1 LELVGICLIDQLYNV
16 PGTMY
21 QEVPIT
27 SKFSNQ
33 RWAFHIEKKYQ
44 VAGIKY
50 QDVSRARN
58 PACERLASSLTN
70 KFLCV
75 SAPLREKRRDLV
87 VIGYLP
93 LLEFFY

>member
-1 LELVGICLIDQLYNV
+1 
-16 PGTMY
+16 MY

-58 PACERLASSLTN
+58 LSCGRLASSLTSISLR
-70 KFLCV
+70 LC
-75 SAPLREKRRDLV
+75 AFARKKE
-87 VIGYLP
+87 
-93 LLEFFY
+93 ET